1 MKCPNCRRNMDR
13 KVYHTTVNDQPY
25 DYWYYECRH
34 CGRAISKPIELMKKE
49 SKEAEEKKDEV

>member
-1 MKCPNCRRNMDR
+1 MDR